1 MTQEDQAW
9 PDLFGVGARTI
20 VEQAK
25 RLGLTWGLRMG
36 TVTGTTG
43 TSQFQVRMDRDT
55 VSIPVTSMTGP
66 VLLNDRVYILSI
78 PPSGNFLIGT
88 VTRIFPGQRIATS
101 TRTASVGTFTA
112 ETVIDTLVAPLITGK
127 TYMLTWYGRLFKDV
141 ADGIA
146 RFRIREDSI
155 SGTVLAISQLYTT
168 VTINQSFP
176 TIIKVQYTA
185 VATGDKTFVTT
196 ANRQTGTG
204 NLTAQAAAD
213 TVAYFYIEYVE
224 G

>member
-1 MTQEDQAW
+1 MTDEEELW
-9 PDLFGVGARTI
+9 PDLFSVGAKS
-20 VEQAK
+20 VVAQAK
-25 RLGLTWGLRMG
+25 RLGLTWGLRIG
-36 TVTGTTG
+36 TVVDTTSTG
-43 TSQFQVRMDRDT
+43 QFNVRMDGDT
-55 VSIPVTSMTGP
+55 ASILVTPMTGP
-66 VLLNDRVYILSI
+66 VLEGDRVYVISV

-101 TRTASVGTFTA
+101 ARTASVGTFTV
-112 ETVIDTLVAPLITGK
+112 ETVIDTVVAPLIAGK
-127 TYMLTWYGRLFKDV
+127 TYILTWYGRLFKDV

-155 SGTVLAISQLYTT
+155 SGTVLAITQLYTT

-185 VATGDKTFVTT
+185 TATGDKTFVTT
-196 ANRQTGTG
+196 SNRQTGTG

-213 TVAYFYIEYVE
+213 AVAYFYVDYVE